1 MADVKTVRLRNI
13 TSGVV
18 VETTEDN
25 AARVPGFE
33 VEKPAPKRSG
43 KKSDNE

>member
-1 MADVKTVRLRNI
+1 MGSPKVVRLRNI

-33 VEKPAPKRSG
+33 VEKPAPKRSA